1 MHLANIHVRTPG
13 PPEGIRTPDLQNRN
27 LLRYPAAPRAETN
40 NIIHQ
45 KKRFVNKKFDFP
57 AAFAKKCPLRYRSVR
72 MGIDKPADSVK
83 MELSVVWSN
92 HERISDST
100 GIRISEKG
108 EWDDGIC
115 QRKAG
120 DDEG

>member
-1 MHLANIHVRTPG
+1 MQNEYRIARIQYSFFG

-40 NIIHQ
+40 DIIHQ

-72 MGIDKPADSVK
+72 MGIDKPAVSVK
-83 MELSVVWSN
+83 MELYGCL
-92 HERISDST
+92 I
-100 GIRISEKG
+100 KP
-108 EWDDGIC
+108 
-115 QRKAG
+115 
-120 DDEG
+120 